1 MISVGFARVSKKRPW
16 RICGKPTYCGFSRD
30 EGTSICMRISAGS
43 RGPSRNGGN
52 IHVHPEIPSITIRPR
67 ILRPNNQSISPA
79 PLEIRDAVFRELI
92 RISPAANYIEELVVG
107 PGGLLSRGLLEDH
120 ATNYG
125 ALPRTKKQRA
135 TLAAILNDNV
145 RTYFPEYAKA
155 HSGAGVVGVPGFWQ
169 EPSGVV
175 HVWKP
180 RNYLMPL
187 LVIPYKD
194 ANGLIQACQI
204 RLHANDIS
212 SHEKRYC
219 WLASP
224 LERHGTSSG
233 TPIHFT
239 FLKQKLPPGE
249 TVLITEGALKADTV
263 VRFKSNA
270 RVIAT
275 SGVTCSHNEL
285 VNAAR
290 PYNTLI
296 AFDADYRT
304 NPAVCRQLARLIVHR
319 LNDSR
324 EQQLRSTTNV
334 LCWDGPKGIDDA
346 VRANVRLRSLTV
358 SEWYATLRNEPFD
371 EVNRFWREIGFKP

>member
-1 MISVGFARVSKKRPW
+1 MISVGFERVSKKRPC

-43 RGPSRNGGN
+43 RGLSRNGGN
-52 IHVHPEIPSITIRPR
+52 IHVHPEIPFITIRPR
-67 ILRPNNQSISPA
+67 IQRPMSQSIPLAS
-79 PLEIRDAVFRELI
+79 LEIRDAVFRELI
-92 RISPAANYIEELVVG
+92 RISPASNYRHELVTC
-107 PGGLLSRGLLEDH
+107 PGGLLSRGLLEEH
-120 ATNYG
+120 ATSYG
-125 ALPRTKKQRA
+125 ALPRTKRERA
-135 TLAAILNDNV
+135 VLAAILNDYV
-145 RTYFPEYAKA
+145 SARFPAYAQS

-169 EPSGVV
+169 ELSGVI
-175 HVWKP
+175 HIWKR

-187 LVIPYKD
+187 LIVPYKD

-204 RLHANDIS
+204 RLHAKDIS

-219 WLASP
+219 WLSSP

-239 FLKQKLPPGE
+239 FVKDELAPGE
-249 TVLITEGALKADTV
+249 TVIITEGALKADIV
-263 VRFKSNA
+263 VRFRPDA

-275 SGVTCSHNEL
+275 SGVTCSHSEL
-285 VNAAR
+285 VKATR
-290 PYNTLI
+290 PYTALI

-304 NPAVCRQLARLIVHR
+304 NPAVCRQLARLIVQR

-334 LCWDGPKGIDDA
+334 LCWNGPKGIDDA
-346 VRANVRLRSLTV
+346 VRANVRLRSLTI
-358 SEWYATLRNEPFD
+358 SEWYATLRNEPLE
-371 EVNRFWREIGFKP
+371 EVNRFWSEIGFKP